1 MNLLECLVGIAVCLL
16 LVSPLLK
23 VSSEMLVKQVQLEQ
37 SQLMMAEA
45 DRALELMGRAIRMAG
60 YQNSQT
66 SMLHRP
72 IRRKHS
78 AKEVLEIR
86 KDIGLNRS
94 DALYVKQEVS
104 DAADFDCIG
113 NVITKERTKNGL
125 AHQGFFLERSNN
137 ASKGS
142 GVRGGSLMCQSLDR
156 QGRLQNSTLI
166 QDVWGMKIEEIPA
179 RGAQKLIKVTLQ
191 MRLGNT
197 SPVFSRTFS
206 TRNLP

>member
-1 MNLLECLVGIAVCLL
+1 
-16 LVSPLLK
+16 
-23 VSSEMLVKQVQLEQ
+23 
-37 SQLMMAEA
+37 
-45 DRALELMGRAIRMAG
+45 
-60 YQNSQT
+60 
-66 SMLHRP
+66 
-72 IRRKHS
+72 
-78 AKEVLEIR
+78 
-86 KDIGLNRS
+86 LNRS

-104 DAADFDCIG
+104 DGADFDCIG

-142 GVRGGSLMCQSLDR
+142 GVRGGSLVCQSLDR

-166 QDVWGMKIEEIPA
+166 QNVWGMKLEELPA
-179 RGAQKLIKVTLQ
+179 GGTQNVIKVTLQ

-197 SPVFSRTFS
+197 SRLFSRTFS